1 MKKILKTAGI
11 MAIITAGVGTLVI
24 AVKAIL
30 DYRADKQFVEIDDDA
45 DDDDD
50 NYFEDEELD
59 D

>member
-1 MKKILKTAGI
+1 

-30 DYRADKQFVEIDDDA
+30 DYRADKQFVEIDDD